1 MVQIQSDFYPII
13 HPNPQATSRIRQRWS
28 RRAYQERL
36 HLRRLKSGSW
46 KCDKQTSTSHQEVAN
61 EQS

>member
-1 MVQIQSDFYPII
+1 MVHIQSDFYPIT
-13 HPNPQATSRIRQRWS
+13 HPNPQAPKHLWQRWS

-36 HLRRLKSGSW
+36 HLRRLKSASW
-46 KCDKQTSTSHQEVAN
+46 KPDKQTSTSHQEVAN